1 MIERIGSLEAVHT
14 ALRRAPVVSLLGP
27 RQAGKTTL
35 ARHIV
40 GDQPATWLDLESPLD
55 LASLANPQTFL
66 SPLRGLVVLDEIQQ
80 RPDLYSLLRVLVD
93 RPDQPAR
100 FLILGSASPR
110 IVRGVSQSLAGR
122 VEFVELGGFTT
133 TEVGFEARE
142 ALWLRGGF
150 PLSYLAATEE
160 DSLRWRESFIQT
172 FLERDLP
179 QLGFDLNPIA
189 MRRLWTMLAH
199 WHGGLLNASELGRAM
214 GLSHRAVRHWIDLL
228 AGAFVLRELGPWHV
242 NVAKRQVK
250 APKLYLRDSGLLHAL
265 LGIEDRR
272 GLFSH
277 PKVGASWE
285 GFCIEQVLDRF
296 GSRNAWFW
304 ATHGGAELDLLLQL
318 RGRFVGVEVKFS
330 EQPRIT
336 RSMRIAIAD
345 LGLSHLYIIYPGS
358 ARIPLDDGIT
368 ALGLNHL
375 EAIGE

>member
-35 ARHIV
+35 ARQVV

>member
-1 MIERIGSLEAVHT
+1 MIERMGSLEAVRS
-14 ALRRAPVVSLLGP
+14 ALRRAPVVSVLGP

-35 ARHIV
+35 ARQVV

-55 LASLANPQTFL
+55 LACLANPQTFL
-66 SPLRGLVVLDEIQQ
+66 SRLRGLVVLDEIQQ

-100 FLILGSASPR
+100 FLILGSASPH

-133 TEVGFEARE
+133 TEVGVAESE

-150 PLSYLAATEE
+150 PPSYLAADEE
-160 DSLRWRESFIQT
+160 DSLRWRASFIQT
-172 FLERDLP
+172 FLERDLS
-179 QLGFDLNPIA
+179 QLGFDLNPVA

-214 GLSHRAVRHWIDLL
+214 GLSHHTVRNWIDLL
-228 AGAFVLRELGPWHV
+228 AGAFIVRELCPWHV

-272 GLFSH
+272 GLFGH

-285 GFCIEQVLDRF
+285 GFCLEQVLDRY

-304 ATHGGAELDLLLQL
+304 ATHSGAELDLLLQL
-318 RGRFVGVEVKFS
+318 RGRSVGVEVKFQ
-330 EQPRIT
+330 EQPRIS

-345 LGLSHLYIIYPGS
+345 LGLSHLYVIYPGT

>member
-35 ARHIV
+35 ARQVV

-179 QLGFDLNPIA
+179 QLGFDLNPMA